1 MPRKSRKNVGLIGL
15 GIIGTRVAAGL
26 RASGYQVF
34 VWNRTPRPTPNFLGS
49 PAEIAEICDV
59 IQLFVADAHAVREVI
74 EMCGEMLSSRHTII
88 CCATIGP
95 DATRQ
100 IADALRSRGV
110 QFLDAPF
117 TGSKLAAEKAQLC
130 YYVGGD
136 EAVFQRA
143 RPVLEATS
151 RAIVR
156 CGGIGD
162 ASTLK
167 VATNLITGATTQ
179 VLAEALAIVR
189 KSGIAPETLGLA
201 LEHNACK
208 SGVIELKLPK
218 MVAGDYDPHF
228 SLKHM
233 FKDVQIGIHM
243 ANALGLE
250 IPVTTVTAGVMYGA
264 LNHGWAD
271 LDFSSLYKVYADG
284 VPEHPPMAL
293 PAAPALTQ
301 PVAPT
306 VEAQFTEEKSAPAEL
321 KPVAAAKVPEP
332 PKTELIEV
340 VPKPA
345 ESETK
350 PVEAPSQKPSEPLTG
365 TQQPPESPFEPPKTV
380 RIVPI
385 RMTSPAPAPAPA
397 ATASPAKTDRIEPPK
412 GAFGEPPKSGVVLP
426 PKASAPSPSSANLSS
441 SAKTDRIELPKGAFG
456 EPPKSGVVLPP
467 KAIAPPPFSPEIVSL
482 VKTDRI
488 ELPKG
493 AFGEP
498 PKSGV
503 VLPPKG
509 EAPPPAPTEVMSPDR
524 THRIELPRRV
534 PAEPLKAE
542 KVSPPKVTVPL
553 AVPADIVPPAKTET
567 IEQPKTES
575 GELPKL
581 ETQPVDKVAEV
592 IGEEKAAAENGE
604 GASEDES
611 AKFRPM
617 QRLRRFFRS
626 ST

>member
-15 GIIGTRVAAGL
+15 GIIGSRVAAGL

-74 EMCGEMLSSRHTII
+74 EMCGETLDSRHTII

-95 DATRQ
+95 EATRQ
-100 IADALRSRGV
+100 IADGLRSRGV

-136 EAVFQRA
+136 EAVYQRV

-167 VATNLITGATTQ
+167 VATNLITAATTQ
-179 VLAEALAIVR
+179 VLAEALAIV
-189 KSGIAPETLGLA
+189 KKAGVAPETLGLA

-218 MVAGDYDPHF
+218 MVAGDYEPHF

-271 LDFSSLYKVYADG
+271 LDFASLYKVYSEG
-284 VPEHPPMAL
+284 VPERAPMAL
-293 PAAPALTQ
+293 PAAPAPAQ
-301 PVAPT
+301 PVAPML
-306 VEAQFTEEKSAPAEL
+306 EAQFTEEKPAPAEL
-321 KPVAAAKVPEP
+321 TPIAAAKVVEP
-332 PKTELIEV
+332 PKTEVFEIVQKPTGPEAKPAEPAMKV
-340 VPKPA
+340 ASADPKPA
-345 ESETK
+345 EPAPKRVEAETK
-350 PVEAPSQKPSEPLTG
+350 LPEFEFKPVDKKPAEPKQG
-365 TQQPPESPFEPPKTV
+365 QPPIDEAKPAQAPPPEPPRTELMEPPKV
-380 RIVPI
+380 IQ
-385 RMTSPAPAPAPA
+385 APAPTEIAPLVRVE
-397 ATASPAKTDRIEPPK
+397 RIEPTK
-412 GAFGEPPKSGVVLP
+412 VKLGEPPKMEVAEPPKPAATEP
-426 PKASAPSPSSANLSS
+426 PKAG
-441 SAKTDRIELPKGAFG
+441 IVELPKVGVAELPKAGAV
-456 EPPKSGVVLPP
+456 EPPKAEV
-467 KAIAPPPFSPEIVSL
+467 A
-482 VKTDRI
+482 
-488 ELPKG
+488 ELPKV
-493 AFGEP
+493 
-498 PKSGV
+498 GV
-503 VLPPKG
+503 
-509 EAPPPAPTEVMSPDR
+509 A
-524 THRIELPRRV
+524 EL
-534 PAEPLKAE
+534 
-542 KVSPPKVTVPL
+542 
-553 AVPADIVPPAKTET
+553 
-567 IEQPKTES
+567 PKTEAAPAADS
-575 GELPKL
+575 AKPAELP
-581 ETQPVDKVAEV
+581 AEGARV
-592 IGEEKAAAENGE
+592 PEENGE
-604 GASEDES
+604 ATNGTETP
-611 AKFRPM
+611 KFRPM

-626 ST
+626 SST